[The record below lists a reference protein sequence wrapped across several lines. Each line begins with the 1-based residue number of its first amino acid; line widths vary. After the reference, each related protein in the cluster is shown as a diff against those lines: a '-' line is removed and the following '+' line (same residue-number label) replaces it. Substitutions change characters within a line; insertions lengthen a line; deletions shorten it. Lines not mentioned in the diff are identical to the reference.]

1 MFYYCC
7 YQSKTEVDTLKK
19 KVEEMKKQINNI
31 YELLEV
37 LTNESKSK
45 NILEQLKIIQNKQ
58 QPIILTKPQSSYKKL
73 EKAMNEPPKEYEQ
86 IKKLVDNNDAESI
99 HKKSEND
106 IHKII
111 PHKKK

>member
-1 MFYYCC
+1 MF
-7 YQSKTEVDTLKK
+7 QR
-19 KVEEMKKQINNI
+19 
-31 YELLEV
+31 
-37 LTNESKSK
+37 
-45 NILEQLKIIQNKQ
+45 KIIQNKQ

-73 EKAMNEPPKEYEQ
+73 EKAMNEPPKECEQ

-111 PHKKK
+111 PHKKN